1 MSGGSRRGAGWI
13 AVTVRVP
20 ARLEEAVVTAFA
32 LEGCLGIE
40 TRSTART
47 RDDPR
52 ATLVV
57 WFSGRRALKTVTRL
71 AAGRLAAAGVPPA
84 ITPRVARVA
93 DGRWVERWQTSL
105 RPMPI
110 GRRIL
115 ALPEGCAM
123 PPGTK
128 RIVIHIPFGQAFG
141 TGELASTR
149 LCLRLIER
157 HLKAGDRVVDLGAG
171 TAILSVAA
179 ARLGAGPVLAVDNDP
194 VALRVARDTLTRNR
208 LAGRV
213 ELRRGDAS
221 GGLRDG
227 IVDLALV
234 NIGATVIERL
244 LPGLASALA
253 PGGGAV
259 LAGILIEDETHL
271 AAHAAGLGLRV
282 ADRLRQRPW
291 SALLV
296 RRPRT

>member
-1 MSGGSRRGAGWI
+1 M
-13 AVTVRVP
+13 
-20 ARLEEAVVTAFA
+20 TAFA

-40 TRSTART
+40 TRSTALT

-52 ATLVV
+52 TTLVV
-57 WFSGRRALKTVTRL
+57 WFPGRRALRSVTRL
-71 AAGRLAAAGVPPA
+71 AEARLAAAGVPPA
-84 ITPRVARVA
+84 IKPRIARVD
-93 DGRWVERWQTSL
+93 DGHWVESWQKSL

-115 ALPEGCAM
+115 ALPEGCAA
-123 PPGTK
+123 PPGTR

-141 TGELASTR
+141 TGEHASTR

-157 HLKAGDRVVDLGAG
+157 HLNAGDRVVDLGAG

-194 VALRVARDTLTRNR
+194 VALRVARDTLSRNR
-208 LAGRV
+208 LAERI
-213 ELRRGDAS
+213 ELRRDDAS
-221 GGLRDG
+221 GGLKGR
-227 IVDLALV
+227 VADLALV

-244 LPGLASALA
+244 LPDLAAALA

-259 LAGILIEDETHL
+259 LAGILIDDEKRL
-271 AAHAAGLGLRV
+271 AARAAGLGLRV
-282 ADRLRQRPW
+282 VDRLRQRPW

-296 RRPRT
+296 RRPRPLTKSGPRRA

>member
-1 MSGGSRRGAGWI
+1 VRRGSGRGTGWI
-13 AVTVRVP
+13 SVTVRVP
-20 ARLEEAVVTAFA
+20 ACLEEAVVTAFA

-40 TRSTART
+40 TRSTALT

-52 ATLVV
+52 ATIVV
-57 WFSGRRALKTVTRL
+57 WFSGRRALSTVTRL
-71 AAGRLAAAGVPPA
+71 AAARLAAAGVPAA
-84 ITPRVARVA
+84 ITSRVARVD
-93 DGRWVERWQTSL
+93 DGHWVESWQKSL

-115 ALPEGCAM
+115 ALPEGCAT
-123 PPGTK
+123 PPVTK

-141 TGELASTR
+141 TGEHASTR

-194 VALRVARDTLTRNR
+194 VALRVARDTLSRNR
-208 LAGRV
+208 LAKRV
-213 ELRRGDAS
+213 ELRRDDAS
-221 GGLRDG
+221 GGLRG
-227 IVDLALV
+227 GGVDLALV

-244 LPGLASALA
+244 LPGLAAALA

-259 LAGILIEDETHL
+259 LAGILIDDEKRLT
-271 AAHAAGLGLRV
+271 AHAAGLGLRV

-296 RRPRT
+296 RRPRS